1 MVLAT
6 NQWEKSRIPSWK
18 TELKSIAKFLTEVGI
33 IDCNPIGQ
41 RLDVGSLSKKQGII
55 RSILFGNDICELA
68 LRHMD
73 KEKYGVTHEF
83 RSIDGGHR
91 KRAIQEFHNGNFK
104 TGSNTVFYIDGMPV
118 DISDLTYSEL
128 PSEAQ
133 KIFLDYNLRFVIY
146 GKEMTD
152 AQAGLTFRL
161 RNESTAIN
169 HQEMLNSYEDNLVA
183 KLVRETA
190 RSIPQINNAPHQ
202 LFILNKNTKDEIRG
216 VYWQPKPTRLIHD
229 EFVARLLCALLKK
242 EGVTTAGDGEL
253 EDMYVRLGD
262 PVEGD
267 WVTDPSKQVA
277 AEKALKKALD
287 FILQYAETR
296 KRNNTNAGL
305 TLREGVMLTRLYVY
319 FEKQYGSTWVIKDFQ
334 QFYEHFKPT
343 LDSFIGSNPTQLDL
357 VYTDR
362 TKAEAMKGHLGVYDV
377 QFKIDNSVAWLIEAL
392 DVPFELM
399 GLVTKDKV
407 RGIDKNLRETM
418 WLKQSKKCYVTGLP
432 LDFADAVGAHIIPHE
447 LGGKTDASNVVIVHK
462 TINAQMGSQNLE
474 LYKKAYQATLSQ

>member
-1 MVLAT
+1 MVLST
-6 NQWEKSRIPSWK
+6 NWEQSRIPSWK
-18 TELKSIAKFLTEVGI
+18 SEVKSIAKFLTEVGI

-55 RSILFGNDICELA
+55 RAVLFGNDICELA

-73 KEKYGVTHEF
+73 KEKLGVTHEF

-91 KRAIQEFHNGNFK
+91 KRAIQEFYNGKFK
-104 TGSNTVFYIDGMPV
+104 TGSNTVVYIDGIPV

-183 KLVRETA
+183 KLIRETA

-202 LFILNKNTKDEIRG
+202 LFTLHKTAKDEIKG
-216 VYWQPKPTRLIHD
+216 VYWQPKPTRLIYD
-229 EFVARLLCALLKK
+229 EFVARFLCALLKK

-262 PVEGD
+262 PVEGE

-277 AEKALKKALD
+277 AEKALKRALD
-287 FILQYAETR
+287 FVLQYTETR
-296 KRNNTNAGL
+296 KRNNAGAGL
-305 TLREGVMLTRLYVY
+305 TLREAVMLTRLYVY

-334 QFYEHFKPT
+334 LFYDNFKIV
-343 LDSFIGSNPTQLDL
+343 LDSFIGSNPTQLEL
-357 VYTDR
+357 VYIDR
-362 TKAEAMKGHLGVYDV
+362 TAAEAMKGHLGVYDV
-377 QFKIDNSVAWLIEAL
+377 LFKVENTVIWFIKAL
-392 DVPFELM
+392 GVPFETI

-407 RGIDKNLRETM
+407 RGISNNERETM
-418 WLKQSKKCYVTGLP
+418 WLKQGKKCYVTGLP

-447 LGGKTDASNVVIVHK
+447 LGGKTDPTNIVIVDK
-462 TINAQMGSQNLE
+462 KINSQMGSQNLE
-474 LYKKAYQATLSQ
+474 LYKKAYQATLNQ

>member
-91 KRAIQEFHNGNFK
+91 KRAIQEFYNGKFR
-104 TGSNTVFYIDGMPV
+104 TGSNTVVYIDGIPV
-118 DISDLTYSEL
+118 DISDLSYSEL

-133 KIFLDYNLRFVIY
+133 KLFLDYNLRFVIY

-202 LFILNKNTKDEIRG
+202 LFTLQKNAKDEIRG
-216 VYWQPKPTRLIHD
+216 VYWQPKPTRLIYD
-229 EFVARLLCALLKK
+229 EFVARFLCALLKK
-242 EGVTTAGDGEL
+242 QGVTTAGDGEL

-262 PVEGD
+262 PIEGE
-267 WVTDPSKQVA
+267 WVKDPSKQIA
-277 AEKALKKALD
+277 AEKVLKKALD
-287 FILQYAETR
+287 FILQYTETR
-296 KRNNTNAGL
+296 KRNCSGAGL
-305 TLREGVMLTRLYVY
+305 TLREAVMLTRLYVH

-334 QFYEHFKPT
+334 EFYEHFKIT
-343 LDSFIGSNPTQLDL
+343 LDSFIGSEPTQLDL

-377 QFKIDNSVAWLIEAL
+377 QFKIANSVEWLIQAL
-392 DVPFELM
+392 GVPFELM

-407 RGIDKNLRETM
+407 RGIDKNLRETL
-418 WLKQSKKCYVTGLP
+418 WLKQGKKCYVTGLP